1 MTDARTLTHALRGR
15 WYGRYGV
22 AFCPAHGNTRTPAL
36 SLSDGRNGSLLAKCF
51 AGCNF
56 FQIAEAL
63 RGLGI
68 TDTGRMAEP
77 DPAELARRREA
88 DRQQAVRRQRQA
100 VQVWTEAE
108 PIAGTLAET
117 YLRKRAITGPLPDC
131 LRFHPACWHGPTAR
145 RHPALVASVVRRGEI
160 LGVQRIYLDGTGRK
174 AAIDPVKLSLGQCA
188 GGAVRLLDGSG
199 ALVAC
204 EGIETGLSL
213 LDGLRG
219 RCGAVWA
226 CLGTKGLEAV
236 ELPLGLTKL
245 VIGRDGDAPGNE
257 AANALAARAI
267 SRRIETRIMAPPDGC
282 DWNDVA
288 RGAAA

>member
-15 WYGRYGV
+15 WYGRYGL

-36 SLSDGRNGSLLAKCF
+36 SLADGRNGSLLAKCF
-51 AGCNF
+51 TGCSF
-56 FQIAEAL
+56 LEIVEAL

-68 TDTGRMAEP
+68 VDAGRMAEP

-88 DRQQAVRRQRQA
+88 DREQGMRRQRQA
-100 VQVWTEAE
+100 VQVWTEAK
-108 PIAGTLAET
+108 PITGTVAET
-117 YLRKRAITGPLPDC
+117 YLRNRAITGPLPDC
-131 LRFHPACWHGPTAR
+131 LRFHPECWHGPTAR
-145 RHPALVASVVRRGEI
+145 RYPALVASVKRRGE
-160 LGVQRIYLDGTGRK
+160 LQGVQRIYLDGTGSK

-188 GGAVRLLDGSG
+188 GGSVRLLDGAG
-199 ALVAC
+199 ALVVC

-213 LDGLRG
+213 LDGLHG

-236 ELPLGLTKL
+236 ELPFGLTKL
-245 VIGRDGDAPGNE
+245 VIGRDGDAPGIE

-267 SRRIETRIMAPPDGC
+267 SEGVETRIMAPPDGL

-288 RGAAA
+288 RGVAA